1 MIFNYMY
8 IISTIYQL
16 ILVISI
22 NKFLNEKKY
31 YDWDQN
37 EKYISTTSSI
47 GNIFKSRDSNEIHEK
62 VGQCQRRLDRRSL
75 FKNSFLPPFSAI
87 YAKVPEREERIK
99 RKHWIPISIS
109 FSSLSPSSSPPQHN
123 YIDIASAVCAR
134 KIQILIN

>member
-1 MIFNYMY
+1 MCNYVIDQIFNLHPQISICIFNYMY

-47 GNIFKSRDSNEIHEK
+47 GNIFKSRDSNEIH
-62 VGQCQRRLDRRSL
+62 
-75 FKNSFLPPFSAI
+75 
-87 YAKVPEREERIK
+87 
-99 RKHWIPISIS
+99 
-109 FSSLSPSSSPPQHN
+109 
-123 YIDIASAVCAR
+123 
-134 KIQILIN
+134 